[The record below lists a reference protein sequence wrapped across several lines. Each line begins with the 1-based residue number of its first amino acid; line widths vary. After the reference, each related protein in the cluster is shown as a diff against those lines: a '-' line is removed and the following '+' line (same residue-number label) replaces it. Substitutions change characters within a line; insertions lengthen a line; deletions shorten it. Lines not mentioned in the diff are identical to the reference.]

1 MRLGALENLDDGARM
16 NESDSAAPVA
26 DTGPALRADPLAD
39 DTLAAIL
46 DRCPGEDGPD
56 GRWATI
62 GLLNRLIAG
71 WQINGELATWRA
83 DAGTPAHIAAALER
97 YLAAAM
103 ALPAW
108 ADPAR
113 IARAEVL
120 FMDMSMMSCTLLF
133 CASLPECYVVPDLAG
148 VLHAAGQLE
157 QNADYRIRST
167 AAMLFPVMMHGGL
180 TGAAG
185 GGVAQALKVRLI
197 HATIRYLILR
207 GSPQAVLAGA
217 VGLASSPVIAALPP
231 QGPSM
236 QQTLYAHGWDLN
248 RYGLPC
254 NQEQLAYTLLTFHYV
269 FLRGLRSLGIG
280 LSGPDEEAYLH
291 AWNVLGHLLGIE
303 RALTADSMA
312 AAAALFGR
320 LQAGG
325 RANPYLPDSRP
336 ALGAALMQTME
347 KEIPF
352 ALLKPFPVLLTRYLC
367 GKASSRDLGITA
379 RVSWLSRGLFA
390 ALMGTTR
397 LVDRIARLFLPE
409 FSLCRMLTRVV
420 GYRFTA
426 RVLMDQTRPL
436 KLPQSLLNQVD
447 SVVRTWHDDN
457 KAPRWVNKL
466 EARLSRRRP
475 GQVGISQ

>member
-1 MRLGALENLDDGARM
+1 M
-16 NESDSAAPVA
+16 SDSDAPLPPPSAAPS
-26 DTGPALRADPLAD
+26 LCADPLAD

-46 DRCPGEDGPD
+46 GPCPGENGPD
-56 GRWATI
+56 GQWATI
-62 GLLNRLIAG
+62 GLLNRLIAQ
-71 WQINGELATWRA
+71 WQTNGDLPAWRPA
-83 DAGTPAHIAAALER
+83 AGTPAHIAAALER
-97 YLAAAM
+97 YVATAM
-103 ALPAW
+103 ALPTW
-108 ADPAR
+108 ANPAR

-133 CASLPECYVVPDLAG
+133 CASLPECYVYPDLAG

-180 TGAAG
+180 TTPAG

-197 HATIRYLILR
+197 HATIRHLILR
-207 GSPQAVLAGA
+207 GAPRSALAVDAPDCIAPLARPGPGA
-217 VGLASSPVIAALPP
+217 
-231 QGPSM
+231 SM
-236 QQTLYAHGWDLN
+236 QQVLFAHGWDIA

-269 FLRGLRSLGIG
+269 FLRALRSLGIG
-280 LSGPDEEAYLH
+280 LSSADEEAYLH

-303 RALTADSMA
+303 RALMADTMA
-312 AAAALFGR
+312 DAALLFER
-320 LQAGG
+320 LQASG
-325 RANPYLPDSRP
+325 RATPYLPDSRP

-347 KEIPF
+347 NEIPLR
-352 ALLKPFPVLLTRYLC
+352 LLKPFPVLLTRYLC
-367 GKASSRDLGITA
+367 GKAAAHDLGITA

-390 ALMGTTR
+390 ACMGITQ
-397 LVDRIARLFLPE
+397 LIDRIARLFLPE

-420 GYRFTA
+420 GYQFTA

-436 KLPQSLLNQVD
+436 KLPETLLNQVD
-447 SVVRTWHDDN
+447 SVVSQWHDDK

-466 EARLSRRRP
+466 EARLSKRRP
-475 GQVGISQ
+475 GKPR